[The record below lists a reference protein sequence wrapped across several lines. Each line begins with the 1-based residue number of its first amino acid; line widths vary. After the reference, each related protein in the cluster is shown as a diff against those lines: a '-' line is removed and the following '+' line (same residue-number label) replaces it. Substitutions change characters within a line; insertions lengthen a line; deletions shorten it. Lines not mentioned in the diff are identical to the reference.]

1 VGLLVIHPRIITGK
15 GAKNVI
21 SFDLIN
27 NKAHH
32 IHLIGIGGISMSG
45 IAEILLTHGYHISG
59 SDIRDSNIL
68 EKLRKHGAE
77 IFIGHNKDNIHNP
90 DLVVYSA
97 AIKEDNPERLQA
109 KILGVPQIDR
119 AEMLGQ
125 IMRGYDKAI
134 AVAGSHGKTTTTSL
148 LSILMEYSGLD
159 PTILVGGELEDI
171 GGNIKI
177 GKSQHFIT
185 EACEYVESFL
195 HFFPSIGI
203 ILNIDEDHLDY
214 YRDIN
219 HIKEAFEKFVM
230 TIPKEGFLVIC
241 HDDEEVLDV
250 SKNGQCNI
258 ITYGIKTPSDVMA
271 KDIIFNNEGLPNFIV
286 SYKGEDIG
294 RFYLK
299 IPGIHNVYNSLAAI
313 ATCHILG
320 IPWETIIK
328 NIPLYQGIH
337 RRFDILGD
345 VKGAKIID
353 DYAHHP
359 VEIRATLEAAKQYP
373 HKKIWA
379 IFQPHTYSR
388 TKALLKDFATAFDMA
403 DHIIITDI
411 YAARELDNGEVS
423 SKKLVDIMDNKLDVR
438 YMKDFKEISGYLYE
452 NIAPGD
458 LVLTMGAGDVYKI
471 AENLLNTVE
480 G

>member
-1 VGLLVIHPRIITGK
+1 M
-15 GAKNVI
+15 I
-21 SFDLIN
+21 SFDLKGDKIL
-27 NKAHH
+27 H

-45 IAEILLTHGYHISG
+45 IAEILLTHGYRISG
-59 SDIRDSNIL
+59 SDIKDSKL
-68 EKLRKHGAE
+68 LDKLRKHGAE
-77 IFIGHNKDNIHNP
+77 IFIGHNKDNLNNP

-97 AIKEDNPERLQA
+97 AIKKDNPERVQA
-109 KILGVPQIDR
+109 KILGIPEMDR

-125 IMRGYDKAI
+125 IMKGYDKAI

-148 LSILMEYSGLD
+148 LSLLMEYSGLD
-159 PTILVGGELEDI
+159 PTILVGGELENI

-195 HFFPSIGI
+195 QFFPFIGI

-214 YRDIN
+214 YRDIH
-219 HIKEAFEKFVM
+219 HIKEAFEKFVK
-230 TIPKEGFLVIC
+230 TIPEEGFLVAS
-241 HDDEEVLDV
+241 HDDEEVMDV
-250 SKNGQCNI
+250 SRNAVCNVV
-258 ITYGIKTPSDVMA
+258 TYGINTLSDFMA
-271 KDIIFNNEGLPNFIV
+271 KDIIFNNEGQANFIV
-286 SYKGEDIG
+286 TYKGEEMG
-294 RFYLK
+294 KFHLR
-299 IPGIHNVYNSLAAI
+299 IPGLHNVYNALAAI
-313 ATCHILG
+313 ATSHILG

-328 NIPLYQGIH
+328 NISLYQGIH
-337 RRFDILGD
+337 RRFDVLGD

-359 VEIRATLEAAKQYP
+359 VEIKATLETAKQYP

-388 TKALLKDFATAFDMA
+388 TKALLKDFAMAFDVA

-423 SKKLVDIMDNKLDVR
+423 SKKLVAMMDDKLDAR
-438 YMKDFKEISGYLYE
+438 YMKDFEEISDYLYE

-471 AENLLNTVE
+471 AEMLLNTME
-480 G
+480 